1 MASNLVQQFKVG
13 ILLLALIILIG
24 TVGYEI
30 IEPSFDLVDSLYMT
44 IITISTTGFKEVRP
58 LSPAGRIFTLFLI
71 ISGIMTIAYTG
82 GKGAQILIEQQ
93 IFRRRKMSRK
103 LAQLK
108 DHYIVC
114 GYGRMGKVICDGL
127 KETGA
132 QFVVVENDKEEIN
145 TLDFNDIPFI
155 EGDATSDEVLMQAG
169 IERAKG
175 LVAVIKSDA
184 DNVFTV
190 LSAKE
195 LNPDLFVVARAID
208 EGTESKLKKAGADR
222 VVKPY
227 ELGGNRMVNLLLK
240 PGVMDFIDGVARSRK
255 VEINLEEITIGNNSS
270 LIGKNLLESPIRKEL
285 NIIIVAMFKSDGKF
299 VYNPN
304 ANTMLEE
311 GDKLI
316 AIGETEKLHQLEK
329 LCQPDLISG

>member
-1 MASNLVQQFKVG
+1 
-13 ILLLALIILIG
+13 
-24 TVGYEI
+24 
-30 IEPSFDLVDSLYMT
+30 
-44 IITISTTGFKEVRP
+44 
-58 LSPAGRIFTLFLI
+58 
-71 ISGIMTIAYTG
+71 
-82 GKGAQILIEQQ
+82 
-93 IFRRRKMSRK
+93 MSKK

-127 KETGA
+127 KESGY
-132 QFVVVENDKEEIN
+132 QFVVIENKKDEIN
-145 TLDFNDIPFI
+145 ELDFNEIPFF
-155 EGDATSDEVLMQAG
+155 EGDATSDEVLLKAG

-184 DNVFTV
+184 DNVFTT

-195 LNPDLFVVARAID
+195 LNPGLFVVARAID
-208 EGTESKLKKAGADR
+208 EGTESKLRKAGADR

-240 PGVMDFIDGVARSRK
+240 PGVIDFIDGVARSRK
-255 VEINLEEITIGNNSS
+255 MEINLEEVTICKDSS
-270 LIGKNLLESPIRKEL
+270 LNGKSLIESPIRKEL
-285 NIIIVAMFKSDGKF
+285 NIIIVAMHKKGEKF

-304 ANTMLEE
+304 ANTVLES

-316 AIGETEKLHQLEK
+316 AIGETENLQKLEK
-329 LCQPDLISG
+329 LCQPEKSN